1 MIGICD
7 INSFYASTESV
18 FRPDLKGKPVVILS
32 NNDGCCIAR
41 NKEAKHLN
49 ISMGEPFF
57 KIKNRFKP
65 DEIHIFSSNYAL
77 YADMS
82 HRVMQTLEEMA
93 PLIEIYSIDEAW
105 LWLAGMQNIVNYE
118 EYGHKVK
125 QRIYDVTGMHCGIG
139 VAKTKTLSKLCNHAA
154 KTWTGTGGVV
164 ALTEQHR
171 LNKLMSLIS
180 VEEVWGVGRRI
191 SKKLNAM
198 GIDTALDL
206 CRANTSFIRKNFSV
220 VLERTVRELNGEPCI
235 SLENQ
240 PPAKQQIVCSRSF
253 GERITQLDQ
262 MRQAVCRYA
271 ERAAEKLRQEKQF
284 CRQVAVFFRTSP
296 FAPNDPYYSNTAS
309 EKLMVA
315 TQDTRDIIQA
325 SMHCLEKIW
334 VEGYR
339 YATAGI
345 MLNDFSPTRQAQLQ
359 LFEEAQPKVNSSALM
374 DVLDRINQKGV
385 GHVWFA
391 GQGIAPS
398 WQMKREML
406 SPAYTTRWK
415 DLPLASLK

>member
-1 MIGICD
+1 
-7 INSFYASTESV
+7 
-18 FRPDLKGKPVVILS
+18 
-32 NNDGCCIAR
+32 
-41 NKEAKHLN
+41 
-49 ISMGEPFF
+49 MGEPFF
-57 KIKNRFKP
+57 KIKKRFKN
-65 DEIHIFSSNYAL
+65 DEIHIFSSNHAL

-118 EYGHKVK
+118 EYGRKVK

-206 CRANTSFIRKNFSV
+206 CRANTSFIRQNFSV

-315 TQDTRDIIQA
+315 TQDTRDIVQA

-385 GHVWFA
+385 VHGWFA

-415 DLPLASLK
+415 DLPMASLK